1 MPDTDTAK
9 SDALASAL
17 EALRSDYLNRWPKK
31 LARFA
36 ALVRELDNPQTAAD
50 VLANFRTEFH
60 RLAGSGGSYGF
71 PKVSDQG
78 REAELFVVSI
88 IEAGGTVSAESAQK
102 IQDYI
107 VNLDTLFNAA
117 IKDSGQKTPSGASY
131 PEAKPTGEGL
141 RKIAVFDSDPEY
153 IQALIEQ
160 GPGKGCEFAVWDQT
174 EDPLAFLRGLRP
186 HSVLT
191 EFRVGGADGTDLCQK
206 IKADPAL
213 SETPVIFTSA
223 QSDLNSRLKAAQA
236 WGNSFFAKP
245 IPVDPLFEY
254 LELVSGPPPDIPI
267 RVLAVEDDPDHAF
280 LVQRV
285 LKDDGYLTRICA
297 NPGQILA
304 DLGEFNPDLL
314 LLDVHLPGYN
324 GFDLAQVVR
333 QDRRYWMLPIIFM
346 TAMEFDRGHLKA
358 LEAGGDD

>member
-1 MPDTDTAK
+1 M
-9 SDALASAL
+9 
-17 EALRSDYLNRWPKK
+17 
-31 LARFA
+31 
-36 ALVRELDNPQTAAD
+36 
-50 VLANFRTEFH
+50 
-60 RLAGSGGSYGF
+60 
-71 PKVSDQG
+71 
-78 REAELFVVSI
+78 
-88 IEAGGTVSAESAQK
+88 
-102 IQDYI
+102 
-107 VNLDTLFNAA
+107 
-117 IKDSGQKTPSGASY
+117 
-131 PEAKPTGEGL
+131 
-141 RKIAVFDSDPEY
+141 
-153 IQALIEQ
+153 
-160 GPGKGCEFAVWDQT
+160 
-174 EDPLAFLRGLRP
+174 
-186 HSVLT
+186 
-191 EFRVGGADGTDLCQK
+191 CQK

-245 IPVDPLFEY
+245 ILVDPLFEY

-297 NPGQILA
+297 NPGKILA